1 MITPDS
7 TDKATAAAGNA
18 VAEFTQTF
26 FLSAGEAN
34 AQQEMSLPALT
45 SRIIDIATAHANS
58 LGIGNPAMEARG
70 CGWVLSRL
78 AIEMSRY
85 PKVNETYSVTTW
97 IESWNRHFSVRD
109 FMIADADGT
118 PVGYAVS
125 VWMVLDTR
133 TRENAGL
140 SHLSLP
146 DCMVSSRKCPAGRPG
161 RHPVVVAAAHVD
173 PLPCGSVRATA
184 PGVVRTFGYA
194 DLDFYRHVNTVRY
207 VTMLLNRFSLR
218 EMDETQINRLD
229 MAFMREG
236 RYDEPVTVL
245 RADSGLHTVLSMA
258 DCADGT
264 PLLSASVSRL
274 PRNLS

>member
-7 TDKATAAAGNA
+7 TDKATAAAGND

-78 AIEMSRY
+78 AIEMNRY

-109 FMIADADGT
+109 FMIADAAGI

-125 VWMVLDTR
+125 VWMVLGTR

-146 DCMVSSRKCPAGRPG
+146 ECMVSSRKCPTARPG
-161 RHPVVVAAAHVD
+161 RHPVVVDAGHED
-173 PLPCGSVRATA
+173 PLPCGAVRATA

-218 EMDETQINRLD
+218 EMDETQISRLD
-229 MAFMREG
+229 IAFMREG
-236 RYDEPVTVL
+236 RYDEPVKVL

-258 DCADGT
+258 DCADCT

>member
-1 MITPDS
+1 
-7 TDKATAAAGNA
+7 
-18 VAEFTQTF
+18 
-26 FLSAGEAN
+26 
-34 AQQEMSLPALT
+34 
-45 SRIIDIATAHANS
+45 
-58 LGIGNPAMEARG
+58 MEARG

-78 AIEMSRY
+78 AIEMNRY

-109 FMIADADGT
+109 FMIADAAGI

-146 DCMVSSRKCPAGRPG
+146 ECMVSSRKCPAARPG
-161 RHPVVVAAAHVD
+161 RHPVVVDAGHED
-173 PLPCGSVRATA
+173 PLPCGAVRATA